1 MSSPVTPRRIA
12 LSTAAFL
19 AVLAGAA
26 ALALAPGASAAPAT
40 AASPAASASPAPSGP
55 APGSSPAPAPSAT
68 ISPSPQ
74 PYQPPAGSQPGCGF
88 LDFPCQIGQATSG
101 WLAGLVVSGLN
112 SVFRLLGRSLLATS
126 QFDQHPAVRNLWTG
140 SLVIA
145 DSCYVLLVVAGGLIL
160 MGYETVQTSYTVKE
174 IVPRLTAGFVL
185 SNVSLLLTGK
195 AISLANGLSSALVSP
210 GVDPAQA
217 VAMLQ
222 KVIRNALG
230 IRDEIFIIVIA
241 VVAVVLGLLLALTYV
256 VRIMMTIVLIGAA
269 PLALACHALP
279 QTEGL
284 ARLWWRS
291 MAGVL
296 AIQVA
301 QALVLIAAMRIFFSP
316 GVIDFGPVSGRP
328 ALPTD
333 GRLTLSLL
341 IVVCLLYV
349 LVRIPFWISRMI
361 WRGGVRSS
369 PVSRAA
375 RFVLAAVVYS
385 RVHAALRGA
394 TSRRP
399 PPRGGRRPGP
409 RRGGPPRGPA
419 RGPGPAGP
427 AGPAGTGPGRRPS
440 GPGPQPGTAPGSRP
454 GGSTGPGRGR
464 PGVTGPRGGV
474 PPGPRG
480 PGRPG
485 NSGRPGP
492 PAAPVRVP
500 AGTPGPR
507 PAPAARPVP
516 AVRPVLA
523 ASRPVRGPPRPAP
536 ARPPRRRR
544 AAPARIPRRAGQ
556 RLARPRKEMTG
567 RELRAPRQCP
577 DTCRH

>member
-1 MSSPVTPRRIA
+1 MSSPVTARRIA

-26 ALALAPGASAAPAT
+26 ALALAPGAAAAPAT
-40 AASPAASASPAPSGP
+40 AAASSAAPASPAPSGT
-55 APGSSPAPAPSAT
+55 APGSSPAPTPSAT

-145 DSCYVLLVVAGGLIL
+145 DSCYVLLVIVGGLIL

-174 IVPRLTAGFVL
+174 IAPRLAAGFVL

-195 AISLANGLSSALVSP
+195 AISLANGLSGALVSP

-333 GRLTLSLL
+333 GGPTLSLL

-385 RVHAALRGA
+385 RVRTALRGA

-409 RRGGPPRGPA
+409 RRGGPAGGAPRGPA

-440 GPGPQPGTAPGSRP
+440 GPGPRPGTGPGSRP

-464 PGVTGPRGGV
+464 PGGTGPRGGV
-474 PPGPRG
+474 PPGSRG
-480 PGRPG
+480 QGRPG
-485 NSGRPGP
+485 NSGRPGSA
-492 PAAPVRVP
+492 AAPVRVP
-500 AGTPGPR
+500 AGTPVPR
-507 PAPAARPVP
+507 PVPAAPPVPAARPVP
-516 AVRPVLA
+516 AVRPVLPA
-523 ASRPVRGPPRPAP
+523 PRPVRRPPRPGPASPATPRRPGAKPARGRPAPGPPRQGDD
-536 ARPPRRRR
+536 RP
-544 AAPARIPRRAGQ
+544 
-556 RLARPRKEMTG
+556 
-567 RELRAPRQCP
+567 
-577 DTCRH
+577 